1 MFKVSKKLLNI
12 TATLGEW
19 AFMFAAPKLWNNL
32 LRDIRE
38 SNSIN
43 ILNRSS
49 RRFFLRKHFI
59 NDKVFIVIYSLI
71 KF

>member
-1 MFKVSKKLLNI
+1 
-12 TATLGEW
+12 
-19 AFMFAAPKLWNNL
+19 MFAAPKLWNNL

-43 ILNRSS
+43 MLNRSS
-49 RRFFLRKHFI
+49 RRFFLRKHFV